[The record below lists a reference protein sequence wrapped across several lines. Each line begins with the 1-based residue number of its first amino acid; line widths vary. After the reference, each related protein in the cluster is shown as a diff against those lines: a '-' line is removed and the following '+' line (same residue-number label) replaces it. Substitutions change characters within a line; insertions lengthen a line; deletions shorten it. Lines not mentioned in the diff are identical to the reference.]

1 MYTPAIIR
9 LMRRLGL
16 IEDVR
21 YIEWTEVVPSLSEEA
36 LIVAEAMSMR
46 GLPVVNCFGV
56 PAIVLAT
63 EDDAVL
69 LKVTLRA
76 VARDDDGPQTYEQG
90 KPAPLLRG
98 PLIRSTEMQLPY
110 YCEECEADSPQAG
123 AKGDCELCEIAWLR
137 STVIGLYS
145 TLAALRPFGESPEMQ
160 EAKAAINLRE
170 VIIK

>member
-16 IEDVR
+16 VEDVR

-36 LIVAEAMSMR
+36 LIVAEALSMSGM
-46 GLPVVNCFGV
+46 PVVHCFGV
-56 PAIVLAT
+56 PAVVLAT
-63 EDDAVL
+63 EDDAVT

-76 VARDDDGPQTYEQG
+76 VARDDGPQIYEQG

-98 PLIRSTEMQLPY
+98 PLIRSNEMQAIPY
-110 YCEECEADSPQAG
+110 QCECG
-123 AKGDCELCEIAWLR
+123 AISARKGAIYGCTVCEITWLR

-145 TLAALRPFGESPEMQ
+145 TLAALRSFGESPEMI
-160 EAKAAINLRE
+160 EAKEAINLRE